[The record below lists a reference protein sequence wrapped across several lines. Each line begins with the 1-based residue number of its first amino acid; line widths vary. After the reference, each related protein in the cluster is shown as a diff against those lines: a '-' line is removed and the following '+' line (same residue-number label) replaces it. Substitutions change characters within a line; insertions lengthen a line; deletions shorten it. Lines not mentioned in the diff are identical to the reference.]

1 MAVTTQLASLSVVE
15 LPGAHLTVV
24 FTGWNGMVLVSH
36 RAGDIALQD
45 IAGIPGVNQA
55 SSNLEIIRAWAAAAL
70 DETDQQCGLGQ
81 FLSPRRW
88 AKHLRLTNDDL
99 RMLAEEQ

>member
-1 MAVTTQLASLSVVE
+1 MAVTTQLASLTVVE

-24 FTGWNGMVLVSH
+24 FTGWNVMVLVNQ
-36 RAGDIALQD
+36 RTGDIALQD
-45 IAGIPGVNQA
+45 SLGLPGVNQA

-70 DETDQQCGLGQ
+70 DETDQQYGLGY
-81 FLSPRRW
+81 FFSPRRW
-88 AKHLRLTNDDL
+88 AKHLRLTKEDL